1 MKSSIPN
8 QATRTLSR
16 IAAASIAVLL
26 TTFVCLPATITWSG
40 RTWNVTSGG
49 MVAGNTGSAGNVVVD
64 SNGYLHL
71 KISKSGTAWTCA
83 ELFTTGNIGF
93 GSYRWQVDGPV
104 DKMDKNVVLGLF
116 PYGPDIGLGADG
128 TNEIDVEYSRWGNA
142 AWPDGNYT
150 VYPNSG
156 ATVGDT
162 TFDFTLSGTL
172 TTSSFVWN
180 ATSIAYRTQQGLK
193 PMGDTSGTIKTWT
206 YAPANPSV
214 NIPQRAMPVG
224 MNLWLCDG
232 SGNAPSNGLP
242 VEIVIHSFD
251 YIPLDVSARIPLQ
264 TSRSRVSHCVLS
276 ADGSRLLLDKPING
290 YAALRI
296 LDAKG
301 IVVRNGDLGNGA
313 HDIRIAGLREGVYL
327 VTIPQ
332 SNFFQRIV
340 VTSFG
345 LAQ

>member
-1 MKSSIPN
+1 
-8 QATRTLSR
+8 
-16 IAAASIAVLL
+16 
-26 TTFVCLPATITWSG
+26 
-40 RTWNVTSGG
+40 
-49 MVAGNTGSAGNVVVD
+49 MVANNTGSAGNVVVD

-71 KISKSGTAWTCA
+71 KISKSGTTWTCA
-83 ELFTTGNIGF
+83 ELFTTGNLGF
-93 GSYRWQVDGPV
+93 GSYRWQSDGPV

-156 ATVGDT
+156 TTIGET
-162 TFDFTLSGTL
+162 TFNFSLSGTL
-172 TTSSFVWN
+172 TTSSFVWS
-180 ATSIAYRTQQGLK
+180 ATGIAYRTQQGLK
-193 PMGDTSGTIKTWT
+193 AMGDTSATIKTWT

-242 VEIVIHSFD
+242 VEIVIHSFE
-251 YIPLDVSARIPLQ
+251 YVPLDASASIPPQ
-264 TSRSRVSHCVLS
+264 TAAPFRVSHCVLS
-276 ADGSRLLLDKPING
+276 ADGSRLLLDKPVIG
-290 YAALRI
+290 PASFRI

-301 IVVRNGDLGNGA
+301 IVVRSGNLDNGA
-313 HDIRIAGLREGVYL
+313 RDIRLSGLREGAYVVAL
-327 VTIPQ
+327 PQ
-332 SNFFQRIV
+332 SNIRQRIV
-340 VTSFG
+340 VIPSCF
-345 LAQ
+345 AK